1 MQTIICNG
9 KMKYPVMQEQNPY
22 LIKIPEVPYQPPSKS
37 PSFPKNNISKTI
49 FGFLGI
55 MMLTI
60 GAGLGVLLVQNQQI
74 FRGKAAENTTAQKI
88 AEIAENLGQNQPSN
102 TSVYTSSDLGYQI
115 TFDKNY
121 WTPTTDLN
129 QSNLQTISL
138 SLNNQAGNAQ
148 ITFASFDLTKKLK
161 SAKGV
166 GNSLDLLAQTYA
178 TDTNST
184 SKEKVRMN
192 GRDYY
197 KLSYDLNFLNQ
208 RSQYFKYLTINGNNY
223 YVITAKYS
231 TFGNGQAFANQF
243 IDSLSFLPQN
253 PSVKAA
259 TTNSIPATVL
269 DESKI
274 VELTKP
280 SVFEIAHI
288 YCNNID
294 IPNLSGTKYLK
305 ASYTFCN
312 GALGS
317 GFAINKDGFIATNGH
332 VAKSYPEEA
341 MVQAFLYKS
350 TSIKPFAI
358 DLIQEIALIQTGQE
372 ISTDQATIFL
382 AQAENDPN
390 VFQILM
396 NLIYKM
402 MQQNLLVLKENQN
415 RYFVKLSNDPLVI
428 DTKKSG
434 LDILNSI
441 TSSDTVK
448 EATYVASNYPNAYT
462 TDAILNNKPPTGSD
476 VAILKIINPGKLVF
490 PSVNLGTSDGL
501 KEGSDVIVIGYPGLV
516 SGSASADSLINQKS
530 SATATVT
537 RGIISA
543 IKNDQ
548 GGLKLIQVDASID
561 HGNSGGPAF
570 DTNGNVIGI
579 ATYGMGSTSG
589 NYNFLRDIND
599 LKKLA
604 SDNSVSIGTSATY
617 DQWAQGLSY
626 FWIEHYRQAEIPFAQ
641 VQKDYPIHP
650 TVIGYVSDS
659 NTAIQKGQDK
669 SGLLFLLTHDLKT
682 QLIFAGIIFAV
693 IGGGVGIIIFI
704 HRKKTPGTGITPT
717 QQTVQTTQSIQPT
730 PLPLPQ
736 QPTFV
741 GQNTTP
747 VSPPRVFSTN
757 GPLANNI

>member
-1 MQTIICNG
+1 
-9 KMKYPVMQEQNPY
+9 MQEQNPY
-22 LIKIPEVPYQPPSKS
+22 LIKIPEVPYQRASIS
-37 PSFPKNNISKTI
+37 PSFPKKNVAKTI
-49 FGFLGI
+49 FSFLGI
-55 MMLTI
+55 MTLTI
-60 GAGLGVLLVQNQQI
+60 GTGLGVLLVQNQQI
-74 FRGKAAENTTAQKI
+74 FSEKAAENTTAQKI
-88 AEIAENLGQNQPSN
+88 AEIAKNLGQTSTSN
-102 TSVYTSSDLGYQI
+102 ISVYTASDLGYQI
-115 TFDKNY
+115 SFDKNY
-121 WTPTTDLN
+121 WTSTTDLN
-129 QSNLQTISL
+129 QPNLQTINMA
-138 SLNNQAGNAQ
+138 LNSQAGNAQ
-148 ITFASFDLTKKLK
+148 LTFAAFDLTEKLK
-161 SAKGV
+161 TANGAGSP
-166 GNSLDLLAQTYA
+166 LELLAQTYA
-178 TDTNST
+178 KDTNAI

-197 KLSYDLNFLNQ
+197 KLTYSLNFLNQ
-208 RSQYFKYLTINGNNY
+208 KSQYYKYLTLNGNNY
-223 YVITAKYS
+223 YVVTAKYS
-231 TFGNGQAFANQF
+231 TFGNGQASINQF

-253 PSVKAA
+253 PTVKAA
-259 TTNSIPATVL
+259 ATNSIPMAVL

-288 YCNNID
+288 YCNDID

-317 GFAINKDGFIATNGH
+317 GFAINKDGFVATNGH

-372 ISTDQATIFL
+372 ISTDQASIFL
-382 AQAENDPN
+382 AQAEGDPN

-415 RYFVKLSNDPLVI
+415 KYFVKLSNDPLVI
-428 DTKKSG
+428 DTGKSG

-441 TSSDTVK
+441 TPSDTVK
-448 EATYVASNYPNAYT
+448 EATYVASNYPNAYSI
-462 TDAILNNKPPTGSD
+462 DAVLNNKPPTGSD
-476 VAILKIINPGKLVF
+476 VAILKIVNPSNLIF
-490 PSVNLGTSDGL
+490 PSINLGTSDGL

-579 ATYGMGSTSG
+579 ATYGMGSASG

-604 SDNSVSIGTSATY
+604 SDNSVSIGTSSTY
-617 DQWAQGLSY
+617 DQWSQGLSY
-626 FWIEHYRQAEIPFAQ
+626 FWVEHYRQAEIPFAQ

-650 TVIGYVSDS
+650 TVISYVSDS

-682 QLIFAGIIFAV
+682 QLIFAGITFAI
-693 IGGGVGIIIFI
+693 IGGGIGIIVFI
-704 HRKKTPGTGITPT
+704 NKRKTPGTGMIPPQQTI
-717 QQTVQTTQSIQPT
+717 QTVQSVQPT
-730 PLPLPQ
+730 TLPLPQ

-741 GQNTTP
+741 GQNTLP

>member
-1 MQTIICNG
+1 
-9 KMKYPVMQEQNPY
+9 MKYPVMQEQNPY
-22 LIKIPEVPYQPPSKS
+22 LINVPKVPYQPPSKS
-37 PSFPKNNISKTI
+37 SSFPKNKITKTI
-49 FGFLGI
+49 IGFLGI
-55 MMLTI
+55 VVLTI
-60 GAGLGVLLVQNQQI
+60 GAGLGVLLVQSQQI
-74 FRGKAAENTTAQKI
+74 FSGKAAENTTAQKI
-88 AEIAENLGQNQPSN
+88 AEIAKNLGQNQPSN
-102 TSVYTSSDLGYQI
+102 ISVYTSNNLGYQI
-115 TFDKNY
+115 SFDRNY
-121 WTPTTDLN
+121 WTSATDLS
-129 QSNLQTISL
+129 QSNLQTINL

-148 ITFASFDLTKKLK
+148 ITFAAFDLTKKLK
-161 SAKGV
+161 SVIGT
-166 GNSLDLLAQTYA
+166 GSQLDLLAQAYA
-178 TDTNST
+178 AETNPT

-197 KLSYDLNFLNQ
+197 KLTYNLNFLNQ
-208 RSQYFKYLTINGNNY
+208 KSQYFKYLTINGNNY
-223 YVITAKYS
+223 YIITAKYS
-231 TFGNGQAFANQF
+231 TFGNGQAFTNQV

-259 TTNSIPATVL
+259 STNSIPMAVL

-288 YCNNID
+288 YCNDIN
-294 IPNLSGTKYLK
+294 IPNLSGTKFLK
-305 ASYTFCN
+305 ANYTFCN

-350 TSIKPFAI
+350 TSIKPFAL

-372 ISTDQATIFL
+372 IGPDQAAVFL
-382 AQAENDPN
+382 AQAESDPN

-396 NLIYKM
+396 NLVYKM

-415 RYFVKLSNDPLVI
+415 KYFVKLSNDPLVI
-428 DTKKSG
+428 DTQKTG

-441 TSSDTVK
+441 TPSDTIK
-448 EATYVASNYPNAYT
+448 EATYVASNYPNAYSV
-462 TDAILNNKPPTGSD
+462 DAILNNKIPAGSD
-476 VAILKIINPGKLVF
+476 VAILKITNPNGLVF
-490 PSVNLGTSDGL
+490 PSINLGTSDGL

-516 SGSASADSLINQKS
+516 SGSASGDSLLNQKS

-548 GGLKLIQVDASID
+548 GGLKLIQIDASID

-579 ATYGMGSTSG
+579 ATYGIGSTSG

-604 SDNSVSIGTSATY
+604 SDNSVSIGTSSTY
-617 DQWAQGLSY
+617 DQWAQGLNY
-626 FWIEHYRQAEIPFAQ
+626 FWIEHYRQAEIPFSQ

-650 TVIGYVSDS
+650 TVVSYVSDS

-669 SGLLFLLTHDLKT
+669 SGFLFLLTHDLKT
-682 QLIFAGIIFAV
+682 QLIFAGIIVAI

-704 HRKKTPGTGITPT
+704 SRRKTPGTGVAPPI
-717 QQTVQTTQSIQPT
+717 
-730 PLPLPQ
+730 PLPT
-736 QPTFV
+736 QPTFIN
-741 GQNTTP
+741 QNAVP
-747 VSPPRVFSTN
+747 VNPPRIFSTN